1 MVLGDLN
8 DGPGLDSF
16 EDLFGRSSVEIVMGH
31 RQDRALVDPHATRAL
46 AQRIGAMPTTSR
58 FWIAPE
64 KRYLQALLD
73 YIMISPALTAH
84 RPQWRIW
91 HPLDDPECWGDAT
104 LRDALIT
111 ASDHFPVTID
121 LDLSTRL

>member
-1 MVLGDLN
+1 
-8 DGPGLDSF
+8 
-16 EDLFGRSSVEIVMGH
+16 MGH

-46 AQRIGAMPTTSR
+46 GQRIGAMPTTSR

-84 RPQWRIW
+84 RPHWRIW
-91 HPLDDPECWGDAT
+91 HPLDDPECWGDAA

-121 LDLSTRL
+121 LDLTTRL